1 MLEDLGGSEASGAD
15 RGFLDAA
22 EVPPRWTPEHVG
34 RRLVEAMATLG
45 RLPRP
50 RGPRA
55 PGNHWPAHRLEWAD
69 TLAQAELPEAE
80 RRERAG
86 ARLSELALR
95 PSGRAIDRM
104 DQALDWLR
112 ELRGR
117 DAELALVATLWAH
130 RLACGRSLRRLC
142 RERGWAP
149 QTFYK
154 RRARAL
160 ETLASALTAR
170 GTAVS

>member
-1 MLEDLGGSEASGAD
+1 MLENLGEQEDAEAD
-15 RGFLDAA
+15 NGFLDAG
-22 EVPPRWTPEHVG
+22 EVPPCWTPEHVG
-34 RRLVEAMATLG
+34 HRLVEAMATLD

-117 DAELALVATLWAH
+117 EAELALLATLWAH
-130 RLACGRSLRRLC
+130 RTARGRSLRRLC
-142 RERGWAP
+142 RERGWVP

-160 ETLASALTAR
+160 ESVAVALTR
-170 GTAVS
+170 SGTAVT